1 MEYEDVLTN
10 QPVVID
16 NGSGVIKAGFAGDDL
31 PKCFISSY
39 VGRPKHVRIMA
50 GAVEGDVF
58 IGRKAQELRGLLKI
72 RYPIEHGIVSDWDD
86 MELLLTEAP
95 LNPRNNRDSAAQMFF
110 ETFNAPAM
118 FTSIQ
123 AVLSL
128 YSSGRTTGI
137 VLDSGDG
144 VTHAVPVYEGFALPH
159 AIRRVDIAGRDV
171 TEYLQLL
178 LRKAGYNFHTTSEKE
193 VVRIIKE
200 KTCYVALNPSKE
212 EKDTSR
218 EFNDF
223 ILPDGNVVKLK
234 TERFKAPEI
243 LFNPELIGQ
252 EYAGVHQV
260 VVDSINRADLDLRK
274 SLFANVVLSGGSTL
288 YKDYG
293 TRLLNEVRKL
303 AVKDIKIKIF
313 APPER
318 KYSTWIGGSILAA
331 LKFGTVGYYPI
342 GSDDRLVLV
351 FARKIRIGKR
361 YQDSDKFNE
370 SEEIKDTKSNKEADY
385 SELFPIVGIL
395 NNPSALSCCGQHS
408 KDGGSGK
415 GTQSSKINDNFDIT
429 TISSGDILRQN
440 IAHGTKIG
448 KIAEK
453 EIKRGAYVSD
463 DIMIKL
469 ITNKLSTLKNENW
482 LLDGFPRTL
491 NQAIAL
497 DNNLKLNK
505 QPLNMVINLHVPEE
519 VILQRIIDRWV
530 HIPSGRVYNLSYDPP
545 KISGLDDVTCERL
558 SKRPDDNPEI
568 FKIRLQKYH
577 ELTEPLLEYYSKH
590 NLLITCSGHTSDE
603 IYPKI
608 QHELINRFGTGIEE
622 NFVNNEPK
630 DENVLDVVNLN

>member
-1 MEYEDVLTN
+1 M
-10 QPVVID
+10 
-16 NGSGVIKAGFAGDDL
+16 
-31 PKCFISSY
+31 
-39 VGRPKHVRIMA
+39 
-50 GAVEGDVF
+50 VE
-58 IGRKAQELRGLLKI
+58 
-72 RYPIEHGIVSDWDD
+72 
-86 MELLLTEAP
+86 
-95 LNPRNNRDSAAQMFF
+95 
-110 ETFNAPAM
+110 
-118 FTSIQ
+118 
-123 AVLSL
+123 
-128 YSSGRTTGI
+128 
-137 VLDSGDG
+137 
-144 VTHAVPVYEGFALPH
+144 
-159 AIRRVDIAGRDV
+159 
-171 TEYLQLL
+171 
-178 LRKAGYNFHTTSEKE
+178 
-193 VVRIIKE
+193 
-200 KTCYVALNPSKE
+200 
-212 EKDTSR
+212 
-218 EFNDF
+218 
-223 ILPDGNVVKLK
+223 
-234 TERFKAPEI
+234 
-243 LFNPELIGQ
+243 
-252 EYAGVHQV
+252 
-260 VVDSINRADLDLRK
+260 
-274 SLFANVVLSGGSTL
+274 
-288 YKDYG
+288 
-293 TRLLNEVRKL
+293 
-303 AVKDIKIKIF
+303 
-313 APPER
+313 
-318 KYSTWIGGSILAA
+318 
-331 LKFGTVGYYPI
+331 FGTVGYYPI

-385 SELFPIVGIL
+385 SELFPI
-395 NNPSALSCCGQHS
+395 
-408 KDGGSGK
+408 GSGK

-453 EIKRGAYVSD
+453 EIKRGGEKIIHEIVYTTIIDTLLKIYARFSSSLTYIYKLLAYVSD